1 MTRTGARCEKFAD
14 ASAREREWRA
24 PRHAVGSRFFSGRQ
38 EKRSQVP
45 LSSGIRL
52 VKTSGKPHERMLPR
66 THLAS
71 AMSGTRFS
79 GIAVAAA
86 NRRALV
92 NQERE
97 AAHRDA
103 AHVKTLNAKEE
114 ALLASI
120 RNQLLGGG
128 KKKSGG
134 GGAPGDASAKRRASS
149 KGSGSEK
156 PERLKRVT
164 ADGVEQYDDLDD
176 LEDDEDEG
184 GDARVAWD
192 GDSDGKRAAVS
203 GGERASPTPPAIE
216 KRFMSKAERKRVKKQ
231 RMRAEASVGEKRAEP
246 ANAQKRQTHER
257 DEDDEKKSDAAR
269 RKKKKKKREADA
281 PHPPSP
287 TWPPGRGKEG
297 SES

>member
-1 MTRTGARCEKFAD
+1 M
-14 ASAREREWRA
+14 
-24 PRHAVGSRFFSGRQ
+24 
-38 EKRSQVP
+38 
-45 LSSGIRL
+45 
-52 VKTSGKPHERMLPR
+52 KTSGKPHERMLPR

-184 GDARVAWD
+184 GDAREAWD

-203 GGERASPTPPAIE
+203 GGERASPTPPAGE
-216 KRFMSKAERKRVKKQ
+216 KRFMSKAERKRLKKQ
-231 RMRAEASVGEKRAEP
+231 RMRAEASVGEERAEP

>member
-1 MTRTGARCEKFAD
+1 
-14 ASAREREWRA
+14 
-24 PRHAVGSRFFSGRQ
+24 
-38 EKRSQVP
+38 
-45 LSSGIRL
+45 
-52 VKTSGKPHERMLPR
+52 MLPR

-156 PERLKRVT
+156 PERPKRVT

-184 GDARVAWD
+184 GDAREAWD

-231 RMRAEASVGEKRAEP
+231 RMRAEASVGEERAEP
-246 ANAQKRQTHER
+246 ANAQKRQTNER
-257 DEDDEKKSDAAR
+257 DEDDDKKSDAAR

-287 TWPPGRGKEG
+287 TWPPGRGGEG

>member
-1 MTRTGARCEKFAD
+1 MTRTRCAVREVRRRVGAR
-14 ASAREREWRA
+14 ARVAGTQTRCWL
-24 PRHAVGSRFFSGRQ
+24 AVFLGGQ

-156 PERLKRVT
+156 PERPKRVT

-184 GDARVAWD
+184 GDAREAWD

-231 RMRAEASVGEKRAEP
+231 RMRAEASVGEERAEP
-246 ANAQKRQTHER
+246 ANAQKRQTNER
-257 DEDDEKKSDAAR
+257 DEDDDKKSDAAR

-287 TWPPGRGKEG
+287 TWPPGRGGEG

>member
-1 MTRTGARCEKFAD
+1 
-14 ASAREREWRA
+14 
-24 PRHAVGSRFFSGRQ
+24 
-38 EKRSQVP
+38 
-45 LSSGIRL
+45 
-52 VKTSGKPHERMLPR
+52 
-66 THLAS
+66 
-71 AMSGTRFS
+71 MSGTRFS

-156 PERLKRVT
+156 PERPKGPKGSKAKRVT

-184 GDARVAWD
+184 GDAREAWD

-203 GGERASPTPPAIE
+203 GNERASPTPLAGE
-216 KRFMSKAERKRVKKQ
+216 KRFMSKAERKRLKKQ
-231 RMRAEASVGEKRAEP
+231 RMRAEASVGEERAEP
-246 ANAQKRQTHER
+246 ANAQKRKTNER
-257 DEDDEKKSDAAR
+257 EDDDEKKSDAAR

-287 TWPPGRGKEG
+287 TWPPGRRGEG